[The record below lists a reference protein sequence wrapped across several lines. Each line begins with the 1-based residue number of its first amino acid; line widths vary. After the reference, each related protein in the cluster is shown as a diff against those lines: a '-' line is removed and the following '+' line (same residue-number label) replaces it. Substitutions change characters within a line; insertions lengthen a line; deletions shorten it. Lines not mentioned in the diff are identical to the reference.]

1 MSQFKYKTIKEAA
14 RKGDLKELKRMHE
27 SKYGGFTGIYELTA
41 ASISGNIE
49 CLKYLHIDKGVNII
63 QYALQDM
70 ILDNDNITQNNI
82 ECIKYC
88 INNCGRITDDFIDFL
103 FLLIADRG
111 LLELI
116 KYLYELNYKPYK
128 HFTSSVCS
136 YGQIDVL
143 KYAYTINTEFT
154 NYTVINSAFKGNINC
169 FIFCFEIWQNKQ
181 DFINIEFDETKI
193 VDKIDL
199 DMPIWRRN
207 LIDIN
212 LDLSKHALLQD
223 KINNKLTELKIYRE
237 LSIEVLQNYLPL
249 DIIKY
254 CINIY
259 L

>member
-14 RKGDLKELKRMHE
+14 RMGDLEELKRMHE

-41 ASISGNIE
+41 ASISGNID
-49 CLKYLHIDKGVNII
+49 CLKYLHIDKGVKII

-88 INNCGRITDDFIDFL
+88 IDNCGGITYDFIDF
-103 FLLIADRG
+103 FYLLIADRG

-136 YGQIDVL
+136 YGQIDIL
-143 KYAYTINTEFT
+143 KYAYSIDAEFT
-154 NYTVINSAFKGNINC
+154 NYTVINSSYYGRLEC
-169 FIFCFEIWQNKQ
+169 FLFCFEIWMDKQ
-181 DFINIEFDETKI
+181 AFFNIEFDETKI
-193 VDKIDL
+193 IDKIDL
-199 DMPIWRRN
+199 DLPIWRRD

-212 LDLSKHALLQD
+212 LDLSKHTLLQD
-223 KINNKLTELKIYRE
+223 TVNNKLTELKKYRE